1 MINIIAAVGKNNEL
15 GLNNHLLW
23 HLPKDLKFFKEKT
36 NNHIIVMGY
45 NTFVSLGRLLP
56 NRTHVVLS
64 YNHNDF
70 VDEVI
75 HFSDYNELLKF
86 IKNKDVFIIGGAS
99 IYKLFIDI
107 ADNIYLTE
115 INDSKECDVYFPNF
129 DKNLYDKEILGQEND
144 NGIFYQFTLYK
155 RRKL

>member
-15 GLNNHLLW
+15 GLNNQLLW

-115 INDSKECDVYFPNF
+115 IND
-129 DKNLYDKEILGQEND
+129 
-144 NGIFYQFTLYK
+144 
-155 RRKL
+155 